1 MEKHRRPSIFWALV
15 LIIIGVVLL
24 LNTMQILPGNFFE
37 LILKLWPLLFIIGGL
52 DNIIQG
58 RGWVWAVI
66 SLGLGTIFLLAN
78 FGILSWNSL
87 SLLLKLWPLLLV
99 AWGLDLI
106 FHGRSPAATIIGVL
120 LGLLIVLA
128 VGWYAISNTPQARVG
143 NTAVS
148 QPLEDAASATV
159 RISDPVGRMEI
170 SGGAGKNMLLEGTV
184 DLVPNLSLSQEYN
197 VKNGHGSLNI
207 STSGS
212 TIGPWVTGFG
222 EPLWL
227 MELNDNVTL
236 TLNSETAAGSLA
248 LDLTGLDIDQLTAT
262 VAIGSLDLTLDP
274 NDTLEGKLS
283 NPIGK
288 INIIVPKGTLVEITL
303 DTAISTQN
311 LPDGFKKLGN
321 IIYSPNTN
329 ASNASVRL
337 TVEQPIGLVFIS
349 TGK

>member
-1 MEKHRRPSIFWALV
+1 MEKRRRPSIFWALV